1 MCGIAGILERSGQP
15 VEQATLERMTAVM
28 RHRGPDSDGFHIEP
42 PVGIA
47 MRRLEVIDLATGDQP
62 IASADGRLQ
71 IVFNGEIY
79 NYRELRAELSQRGCS
94 FATESDTEVLLQMY
108 REHGLAMLDRLNG
121 MYAFAVWDRDR
132 QELVI
137 ARDRVGIKPLYY
149 ADTGERFVFASEIT
163 ALNASRLVARTIDSR
178 LVPALLTLQYLP
190 GPRTL
195 FKGIKKLAPGA
206 CLRVTT
212 GGTELIEPAP
222 QPVQVE
228 TPADR
233 HELSARLRSTL
244 ASAVR
249 YRMIADVPLGAF
261 LSGGIDSS
269 ILVGLMAAES
279 SRPVQTFSVG
289 FETEGCFDE
298 LAQARL
304 VADHFATDH
313 HELVFSS
320 RDLVAGFADAL
331 SFLDD
336 PIIDPATLPTR
347 LIAGLARRHVTVA
360 LSGEGADELLGG
372 YNRYRYQHLLG
383 RLPRLLWRLVPVAG
397 GHRVRQAL
405 EALAEPDPLANHLAW
420 SRVTADSV
428 VTRLLDPEAVAS
440 SQQYIRSRLGAHI
453 TPDTDP
459 VTAAMQADQRFWL
472 VDDLLTKVDRMSMA
486 CSLEA
491 RVPYLDT
498 RMVDLANSIPLRY
511 KLAWS
516 RGKQILRDAFADL
529 VPPAILKRRK
539 QGFDLPLSEW
549 FRTSLQSFLLDRLAM
564 LEDDPVVSYPVVQQ
578 ITDDHMQGRESYP
591 VLLFGLL
598 VYSHLAG
605 SKA

>member
-1 MCGIAGILERSGQP
+1 MCGIAGILERTGQP
-15 VEQATLERMTAVM
+15 VEQSTLERMTAVM

-42 PVGIA
+42 PVAIA
-47 MRRLEVIDLATGDQP
+47 MRRLKVIDLATGDQP
-62 IASADGRLQ
+62 IATADGRLQ

-79 NYRELRAELSQRGCS
+79 NYRELRAELRERGCS
-94 FATESDTEVLLQMY
+94 FVTESDTEVLLQMY
-108 REHGLAMLDRLNG
+108 REHGLAMLDQLNG
-121 MYAFAVWDRDR
+121 MYAFAIWDCHR

-137 ARDRVGIKPLYY
+137 GRDRVGIKPLYY
-149 ADTGERFVFASEIT
+149 ADSGERFVFASEIT
-163 ALNASRLVARTIDSR
+163 ALTASRLVPRTIDPQ

-195 FKGIKKLAPGA
+195 FRGIKKLAPGA

-212 GGTELIEPAP
+212 EGTELIPPAP
-222 QPVQVE
+222 HPIQVE
-228 TPADR
+228 ERADR
-233 HELSARLRSTL
+233 HDLAARLRSTL

-249 YRMIADVPLGAF
+249 FRMIADVPLGAF
-261 LSGGIDSS
+261 LSGGLDSS
-269 ILVGLMAAES
+269 ILVGLMAAAS

-289 FETEGCFDE
+289 FETEGSFDE

-320 RDLVAGFADAL
+320 SDLVGCFADTL

-347 LIAGLARRHVTVA
+347 LIATLARQHVTVA

-372 YNRYRYQHLLG
+372 YNRYRYQQILG
-383 RLPRLLWRLVPVAG
+383 RLPRQLWRLVPAAG

-405 EALAEPDPLANHLAW
+405 GALAEADPLSNHLAW
-420 SRVTADSV
+420 SRVTGDTIAA
-428 VTRLLDPEAVAS
+428 RLLDPEAVAG
-440 SQQYIRSRLGAHI
+440 SQQYIRSRLGAYI

-459 VTAAMQADQRFWL
+459 VTAAMQTDQRFWL

-498 RMVDLANSIPLRY
+498 RMVELANRIPLRY
-511 KLAWS
+511 KLSWR
-516 RGKQILRDAFADL
+516 RGKQILREAFADL
-529 VPPAILKRRK
+529 VPAAILKRRK

-549 FRTSLQSFLLDRLAM
+549 FRNNLQSFLLDHLA
-564 LEDDPVVSYPVVQQ
+564 LLRDDPVISYPVVQQ
-578 ITDDHMQGRESYP
+578 IADDHMQGRDSYP

-598 VYSHLAG
+598 VYSHLVGRRA
-605 SKA
+605 

>member
-1 MCGIAGILERSGQP
+1 MCGIAGILERTGQP
-15 VEQATLERMTAVM
+15 VELSALERMTAIM
-28 RHRGPDSDGFHIEP
+28 RHRGPDSDGFHIELP
-42 PVGIA
+42 TGIA
-47 MRRLEVIDLATGDQP
+47 MRRLKVIDLVTGDQP
-62 IASADGRLQ
+62 IATSDGRLR

-79 NYRELRAELSQRGCS
+79 NYRELRAELRERGCS
-94 FATESDTEVLLQMY
+94 FVTESDTEVLLHLY
-108 REHGLAMLDRLNG
+108 REHGLAMLERLNG
-121 MYAFAVWDRDR
+121 MYAFAIWDRDR

-137 ARDRVGIKPLYY
+137 GRDRVGIKPLYY
-149 ADTGERFVFASEIT
+149 ADSGERFVFASEIT
-163 ALNASRLVARTIDSR
+163 ALTASRLVPRTVDSQ

-195 FKGIKKLAPGA
+195 FRGIKKLAPGA

-212 GGTELIEPAP
+212 DGTELIAPAP
-222 QPVQVE
+222 QPIQVE
-228 TPADR
+228 VRADR
-233 HELSARLRSTL
+233 HELAARLRSTL

-249 YRMIADVPLGAF
+249 FRMIADVPLGAF

-279 SRPVQTFSVG
+279 RRPVQTFSVG
-289 FETEGCFDE
+289 FETEGSFDE

-304 VADHFATDH
+304 VAAHFATDH

-320 RDLVAGFADAL
+320 SDLVGCFTDTL

-347 LIAGLARRHVTVA
+347 LIAGLARQHVTVA
-360 LSGEGADELLGG
+360 LTGEGADELLGG
-372 YNRYRYQHLLG
+372 YNRYRYQQILG
-383 RLPRLLWRLVPVAG
+383 RLPRQLWRLLPLIG
-397 GHRVRQAL
+397 GHRFRQAI
-405 EALAEPDPLANHLAW
+405 EALAEADPLANHLAW

-428 VTRLLDPEAVAS
+428 ATRLLDPEAVAKA
-440 SQQYIRSRLGAHI
+440 QQYIRSRLGAFI
-453 TPDTDP
+453 MPDADP
-459 VTAAMQADQRFWL
+459 VTAAMQTDQRFWL

-498 RMVDLANSIPLRY
+498 RMVDLANRIPLRY
-511 KLAWS
+511 KLGWR

-529 VPPAILKRRK
+529 VPAAILKRRK

-549 FRTSLQSFLLDRLAM
+549 FRTSLQSFLLDHLAT
-564 LEDDPVVSYPVVQQ
+564 LKDDPVVSYPVVEQ
-578 ITDDHMQGRESYP
+578 IADDHMKGRDSYP

-598 VYSHLAG
+598 VYSHLRGRSA
-605 SKA
+605 